1 MAGSIKGL
9 IVEIGGD
16 TSGLQKALRSVN
28 SVTSSLSKEL
38 RGVNSLLKLDP
49 SNTTLLAQKQKILAN
64 EIDSTSKKLE
74 ALKDA
79 QNQAENAMRSGTKI
93 SEENYRNLQREIVK
107 TENDLKQLQLQASK
121 WTQAGAKIEE
131 FSDKIKNVSKTLD
144 NLGNTFTT
152 RLTLPVLAIGTA
164 AVTTGNDFEAQMSR
178 VQAIAGATADE
189 LEQLTN
195 QAIDLG
201 ASTTFSASE
210 VASGMEN
217 LASAGFTTQ
226 EIMDAMPGLLDLAA
240 SSGADLARSSE
251 IAASAIRGFGLEA
264 NSSAHIAD
272 VFAEASARTNAQVED
287 MGEAMKY
294 IAPVANT
301 MGLSIEEVAAAIG
314 IMSDAGIKGEQ
325 AGTTLRGALTRLT
338 KPTDKMVAVM
348 DELGISFYDNE
359 GKMKS
364 LTEMISMLQNATS
377 GLTEEQQQY
386 ALTTLFGTESLSG
399 MTALISRGSDD
410 LRDMTKEFENAD
422 GAAKDMADTMLDN
435 TKGSIEELKGSLE
448 SAGIAIQKSLS
459 PFIRDLAKKIQDLV
473 DDFNDL
479 TDEEKE
485 NVIKTA
491 LLVAAIGPAIK
502 ILSAFGSTL
511 GTVGKGISV
520 VTTGIGVFRTG
531 AQSASSAANIFAK
544 VLKGITSPAGLATT
558 AITLAAGA
566 LVYFATKQTEAEKKA
581 EETAKTMEEFRQ
593 SYEEYNAS
601 IDKNTQSEIN
611 QLEYLRRLSEEL
623 ENLVDANGKVK
634 EGYESRVSFILNELN
649 SALGTEYKLNGN
661 IVESYKDI
669 QDEIDKTIEK
679 QEAEVI
685 LAGQREKTVEAIN
698 KENDANEKLLDI
710 VNELGM
716 SYEEAS
722 KKIDL
727 YNSASEKMDRY
738 FNKDYGALQEITDE
752 EMKVWNTYK
761 ESGINALR
769 DLVNAYD
776 DTMSVI
782 QSSTDIQNQ
791 YLTNSTLFAEGKY
804 DEIGRT
810 MLQSTKDYSKLRAE
824 EIKNSLNQELEIL
837 DLYRNTYEQTG
848 SEVALELQ
856 EQAQKNIDALA
867 QELSSRAQTI
877 HELEANEVEAWKQL
891 AQNSYATYSAE
902 VAKVPV
908 EMQKKIQEATGIV
921 IANTPEFAT
930 KAGEMGRQVAESFDK
945 NETARQSAL
954 KTLQG
959 FYEGLNDKEKKELLK
974 KTVGDRADEVAKEF
988 EKGDYETSGKNVLK
1002 GLYSGLSNRSLGS
1015 SLVNKAAQIA
1025 KNIANQFNIEW
1036 DEHSPS
1042 KLMKKKTEYF
1052 LSPILTVFSKEESK
1066 LVKKAKEVARGISEG
1081 FSTQFNSSGVLLP
1094 NLSGINSEIKRQ
1106 SGIISMTP
1114 QITFNVQKMDEQ
1126 NLEVCFAYINRKF
1139 GTKY

>member
-16 TSGLQKALRSVN
+16 TSGLQKALKSVN
-28 SVTSSLSKEL
+28 SATSSLSKEL
-38 RGVNSLLKLDP
+38 GGVNSLLKLDP

-74 ALKDA
+74 ALKDT

-131 FSDKIKNVSKTLD
+131 FSNKIKNVSKTLD

-201 ASTTFSASE
+201 ASTSFSASE
-210 VASGMEN
+210 VAAGMEN

-272 VFAEASARTNAQVED
+272 IFAEASARTNAQVED

-399 MTALISRGSDD
+399 MVALISRGSDD
-410 LRDMTKEFENAD
+410 LADMTKEFKNAD

-459 PFIRDLAKKIQDLV
+459 PFIRDLAEKIQDLV

-502 ILSAFGSTL
+502 ILSTLGSTL

-520 VTTGIGVFRTG
+520 VTTGIGVFKTG

-544 VLKGITSPAGLATT
+544 VLKGITSPAGSVTT
-558 AITLAAGA
+558 AITVATGA
-566 LVYFATKQTEAEKKA
+566 IVYFATKQTEAQKKA
-581 EETAKTMEEFRQ
+581 QETAEAVSETKQ
-593 SYEEYNAS
+593 SFEQYTAS

-611 QLEYLRRLSEEL
+611 HIEYVRRLSEEL
-623 ENLVDANGKVK
+623 GRLVDENGKVK

-649 SALGTEYKLNGN
+649 SALGTEYELNNG
-661 IVESYKDI
+661 IIDSYKKL
-669 QDEIDKTIEK
+669 QGEIGETIEK
-679 QEAEVI
+679 KEAQLI
-685 LAGQREKTVEAIN
+685 LQGEEEKQVEAIN
-698 KENDANEKLLDI
+698 AEKEAWKQINDVLSQ
-710 VNELGM
+710 LGM
-716 SYEEAS
+716 SYEEA
-722 KKIDL
+722 KKKVDDW
-727 YNSASEKMDRY
+727 YNAQQKLISEASYLMTDDEKSAYETYTDK
-738 FNKDYGALQEITDE
+738 EIQAMET
-752 EMKVWNTYK
+752 
-761 ESGINALR
+761 
-769 DLVNAYD
+769 LVQSYEDA
-776 DTMSVI
+776 
-782 QSSTDIQNQ
+782 SSTLKQSVDTQKQ
-791 YLTNSTLFAEGKY
+791 YQEDYALFVEGKY
-804 DEIGRT
+804 DEIG
-810 MLQSTKDYSKLRAE
+810 STIKDTVKDYS
-824 EIKNSLNQELEIL
+824 NNTELELKNNIL
-837 DLYRNTYEQTG
+837 KQVQLLDRNKKLYEEYGSDVAKEQYEQ
-848 SEVALELQ
+848 SQ
-856 EQAQKNIDALA
+856 ENLRILA
-867 QELSSRAQTI
+867 EELSSRAQLPHI
-877 HELEANEVEAWKQL
+877 LGAFEIEAWKSL
-891 AQNSYATYSAE
+891 GKNCYSVYSEEISKLPTTMQNQI
-902 VAKVPV
+902 
-908 EMQKKIQEATGIV
+908 QKATGIV
-921 IANTPEFAT
+921 IANTPEFAA
-930 KAGEMGRQVAESFDK
+930 KAGEMGKQVAENFDK
-945 NETARQSAL
+945 NATAKESAL

-959 FYEGLNDKEKKELLK
+959 FYEGLNDKDKKELLK

-1052 LSPILTVFSKEESK
+1052 LSPILTVFSKEESG
-1066 LVKKAKEVARGISEG
+1066 LVKKAKEVARSISEG
-1081 FSTQFNSSGVLLP
+1081 FSTQFNSSGALLP

>member
-16 TSGLQKALRSVN
+16 TSGLQKALKSVN
-28 SVTSSLSKEL
+28 SATSSLSKEL

-49 SNTTLLAQKQKILAN
+49 SNTTLLAQKQKLLGD
-64 EIDSTSKKLE
+64 EIAITSKKLE
-74 ALKDA
+74 ELKKHQQDVENS
-79 QNQAENAMRSGTKI
+79 NQILTKQQK
-93 SEENYRNLQREIVK
+93 ENYRNLQREIVK

-121 WTQAGAKIEE
+121 WTQASAKIEE
-131 FSDKIKNVSKTLD
+131 FSNKIKNVSKTLD

-164 AVTTGNDFEAQMSR
+164 AVSTGNDFEAQMSR

-201 ASTTFSASE
+201 ASTSFSASE
-210 VASGMEN
+210 VAAGMEN

-325 AGTTLRGALTRLT
+325 AGTTLRGALVRLT
-338 KPTDKMVAVM
+338 KPTSKMQAVM
-348 DELGISFYDNE
+348 DDLGISFYDNE

-364 LTEMISMLQNATS
+364 LAEMVSMLQEATA
-377 GLTEEQQQY
+377 GLTEEEEQY
-386 ALTTLFGTESLSG
+386 ALTTIFGTESLSG

-459 PFIRDLAKKIQDLV
+459 PFIRDLAEKIQDLV

-502 ILSAFGSTL
+502 ILSALGSTL

-544 VLKGITSPAGLATT
+544 VLKGITSPAGLVTT
-558 AITLAAGA
+558 AITVATGA
-566 LVYFATKQTEAEKKA
+566 IIYFATKQTEAQKKA
-581 EETAKTMEEFRQ
+581 QETAEAVSETKQ
-593 SYEEYNAS
+593 SFEQYTAS

-611 QLEYLRRLSEEL
+611 HIEYVRRLSEEL
-623 ENLVDANGKVK
+623 GRLVDENGKVK

-649 SALGTEYKLNGN
+649 SALGTEYELNNG
-661 IVESYKDI
+661 IIDSYKKL
-669 QDEIDKTIEK
+669 QGEIGETIEK
-679 QEAEVI
+679 KEAQLI
-685 LAGQREKTVEAIN
+685 LQGEEEKQVEAIN
-698 KENDANEKLLDI
+698 AEKEAWKQINDVLNQ
-710 VNELGM
+710 LGM
-716 SYEEAS
+716 SYEEA
-722 KKIDL
+722 KKKVDDW
-727 YNSASEKMDRY
+727 YNAQQKLISEASYLMTDDEKSAYETYTDK
-738 FNKDYGALQEITDE
+738 EIQAMET
-752 EMKVWNTYK
+752 
-761 ESGINALR
+761 
-769 DLVNAYD
+769 LVQSYEDA
-776 DTMSVI
+776 
-782 QSSTDIQNQ
+782 SSTLKQSVDTQKQ
-791 YLTNSTLFAEGKY
+791 YQEDYALFVEGKY
-804 DEIGRT
+804 DEIG
-810 MLQSTKDYSKLRAE
+810 STIKDTVKDYS
-824 EIKNSLNQELEIL
+824 NNTELELKNNIL
-837 DLYRNTYEQTG
+837 KQVQLLDRNKKLYEEYGSDVAKEQYEQ
-848 SEVALELQ
+848 SQ
-856 EQAQKNIDALA
+856 ENLRILA
-867 QELSSRAQTI
+867 EELSSRAQLPHI
-877 HELEANEVEAWKQL
+877 LGAFEIEAWKSL
-891 AQNSYATYSAE
+891 GKNCYSVYSEEISKLPTTMQNQI
-902 VAKVPV
+902 
-908 EMQKKIQEATGIV
+908 QKATGIV
-921 IANTPEFAT
+921 IANTPEFAS
-930 KAGEMGRQVAESFDK
+930 KAGEMGKQVAENFDK
-945 NETARQSAL
+945 NATAKESAL

-959 FYEGLNDKEKKELLK
+959 FYEGLNDEEKKELLK
-974 KTVGDRADEVAKEF
+974 KTVGKRADEVAKEF

-1042 KLMKKKTEYF
+1042 KLMKKKAEYF
-1052 LSPILTVFSKEESK
+1052 LSPILTVFSKEESE

>member
-16 TSGLQKALRSVN
+16 TSGLQKALKSVN
-28 SVTSSLSKEL
+28 SATSSLSKEL

-74 ALKDA
+74 ALKNA
-79 QNQAENAMRSGTKI
+79 QNQADNAMKNGTKI

-121 WTQAGAKIEE
+121 WAQAGAKIEE
-131 FSDKIKNVSKTLD
+131 FSNKIKNVSKTLD

-325 AGTTLRGALTRLT
+325 AGTTLRGALVRLT
-338 KPTDKMVAVM
+338 KPTSKMQAVM
-348 DELGISFYDNE
+348 DDLGISFYDNE

-364 LTEMISMLQNATS
+364 LAEMVSMLQEATA
-377 GLTEEQQQY
+377 GLTEEEEQY
-386 ALTTLFGTESLSG
+386 ALTTIFGTESLSG

-459 PFIRDLAKKIQDLV
+459 PFIRDLAEKIQDLV

-502 ILSAFGSTL
+502 ILSTLGSTL

-520 VTTGIGVFRTG
+520 VTTGIGVFKTG

-544 VLKGITSPAGLATT
+544 VLKGITSPAGLVTT
-558 AITLAAGA
+558 AITVATGA
-566 LVYFATKQTEAEKKA
+566 IVYFATKQTEAQKKA
-581 EETAKTMEEFRQ
+581 QETAEAVSETKQ
-593 SYEEYNAS
+593 SFEQYTAS

-611 QLEYLRRLSEEL
+611 HIEYVRRLSEEL
-623 ENLVDANGKVK
+623 GRLVDENGKVK

-649 SALGTEYKLNGN
+649 SALGTEYELNNG
-661 IVESYKDI
+661 IIDSYKKL
-669 QDEIDKTIEK
+669 QGEIGETIEK
-679 QEAEVI
+679 KEAQLI
-685 LAGQREKTVEAIN
+685 LQGEEEKQVEAIN
-698 KENDANEKLLDI
+698 AEKEAWKQINDILDQ
-710 VNELGM
+710 LGM
-716 SYEEAS
+716 SYEEA
-722 KKIDL
+722 KKKVDDW
-727 YNSASEKMDRY
+727 YNAQQKLISEAGYLMTDDEKSAYETYTDK
-738 FNKDYGALQEITDE
+738 EIQAMET
-752 EMKVWNTYK
+752 
-761 ESGINALR
+761 
-769 DLVNAYD
+769 LVQSYEDA
-776 DTMSVI
+776 
-782 QSSTDIQNQ
+782 SSTLKQSVDTRKQ
-791 YLTNSTLFAEGKY
+791 YQEDYALFVEGKY
-804 DEIGRT
+804 DEIG
-810 MLQSTKDYSKLRAE
+810 STIKDTVKDYS
-824 EIKNSLNQELEIL
+824 NNTELELKNNIL
-837 DLYRNTYEQTG
+837 KQVQLLDRNKKLYEEYGTDVAKEQYEQ
-848 SEVALELQ
+848 SQ
-856 EQAQKNIDALA
+856 ENLRILA
-867 QELSSRAQTI
+867 EELSSRAQLPHI
-877 HELEANEVEAWKQL
+877 LGAFEIEAWKSL
-891 AQNSYATYSAE
+891 GKNCYSVYSEEISKLPTTMQNQI
-902 VAKVPV
+902 
-908 EMQKKIQEATGIV
+908 QKATGIV
-921 IANTPEFAT
+921 IANTPEFAA
-930 KAGEMGRQVAESFDK
+930 KAGEMGKQVAENFDK
-945 NETARQSAL
+945 NATAKESAL

-959 FYEGLNDKEKKELLK
+959 FYEGLNDEEKKELLK
-974 KTVGDRADEVAKEF
+974 KTVGKRADEVAKEF

-1042 KLMKKKTEYF
+1042 KLMKKKAEYF
-1052 LSPILTVFSKEESK
+1052 LSPILTVFSKEESE

-1081 FSTQFNSSGVLLP
+1081 FSTQFNSSGALLT

>member
-16 TSGLQKALRSVN
+16 TSGLQKALKSVN
-28 SVTSSLSKEL
+28 SATSSLSKEL

-74 ALKDA
+74 ALKDT

-131 FSDKIKNVSKTLD
+131 FSNKIKNVSKTLD

-201 ASTTFSASE
+201 ASTSFSASE
-210 VASGMEN
+210 VAAGMEN

-325 AGTTLRGALTRLT
+325 AGTTLRGALVRLT
-338 KPTDKMVAVM
+338 KPTSKMQAVM
-348 DELGISFYDNE
+348 DDLGISFYDNE

-364 LTEMISMLQNATS
+364 LAEMVSMLQEATA
-377 GLTEEQQQY
+377 GLTEEEEQY
-386 ALTTLFGTESLSG
+386 ALTTIFGTESLSG

-459 PFIRDLAKKIQDLV
+459 PFIRDLAEKIQDLV

-544 VLKGITSPAGLATT
+544 VLKGITSPAGLVTT
-558 AITLAAGA
+558 AITVATGA
-566 LVYFATKQTEAEKKA
+566 IIYFATKQTEAQKKA
-581 EETAKTMEEFRQ
+581 QETAEAVSETKQ
-593 SYEEYNAS
+593 SFEQYTAS

-611 QLEYLRRLSEEL
+611 HIEYVRRLSEEL
-623 ENLVDANGKVK
+623 GRLVDENGKVK

-649 SALGTEYKLNGN
+649 SALGTEYELNNG
-661 IVESYKDI
+661 IIDSYKKL
-669 QDEIDKTIEK
+669 QGEIGETIEK
-679 QEAEVI
+679 KEAQLI
-685 LAGQREKTVEAIN
+685 LQGEEEKQVEAIN
-698 KENDANEKLLDI
+698 AEKEAWKQINDVLNQ
-710 VNELGM
+710 LGM
-716 SYEEAS
+716 SYEEA
-722 KKIDL
+722 KKKVDDW
-727 YNSASEKMDRY
+727 YNAQQKLISEASYLMTDDEKSAYETYTDK
-738 FNKDYGALQEITDE
+738 EIQAMET
-752 EMKVWNTYK
+752 
-761 ESGINALR
+761 
-769 DLVNAYD
+769 LVQSYEDA
-776 DTMSVI
+776 
-782 QSSTDIQNQ
+782 SSTLKQSVDTQKQ
-791 YLTNSTLFAEGKY
+791 YQEDYALFVEGKY
-804 DEIGRT
+804 DEIG
-810 MLQSTKDYSKLRAE
+810 STIKDTVKDYS
-824 EIKNSLNQELEIL
+824 NNTELELKNNIL
-837 DLYRNTYEQTG
+837 KQVQLLDRNKKLYEEYGSDVAKEQYEQ
-848 SEVALELQ
+848 SQ
-856 EQAQKNIDALA
+856 ENLRILA
-867 QELSSRAQTI
+867 EELSSRAQLPHI
-877 HELEANEVEAWKQL
+877 LGAFEIEAWKSL
-891 AQNSYATYSAE
+891 GKNCYSVYSEEISKLPTTMQNQI
-902 VAKVPV
+902 
-908 EMQKKIQEATGIV
+908 QKATGIV
-921 IANTPEFAT
+921 IANTPEFAS
-930 KAGEMGRQVAESFDK
+930 KAGEMGKQVAENFDK
-945 NETARQSAL
+945 NATAKESAL

-959 FYEGLNDKEKKELLK
+959 FYEGLNDEEKKELLK
-974 KTVGDRADEVAKEF
+974 KTVGKRADEVAKEF
-988 EKGDYETSGKNVLK
+988 EKGDYESSGKNVLK

-1042 KLMKKKTEYF
+1042 KLMKKKVEYF
-1052 LSPILTVFSKEESK
+1052 LSPILTVFSKEESE

>member
-16 TSGLQKALRSVN
+16 TSGLQKALKSVN
-28 SVTSSLSKEL
+28 SATSSLSKEL

-74 ALKDA
+74 ALKDT

-121 WTQAGAKIEE
+121 WSQAGAKIEE
-131 FSDKIKNVSKTLD
+131 FSNKIKNVSKTLD

-164 AVTTGNDFEAQMSR
+164 AVSTGNDFEAQMSR

-301 MGLSIEEVAAAIG
+301 MGLSIEEVAAAVG

-325 AGTTLRGALTRLT
+325 AGTTLRGALVRLT
-338 KPTDKMVAVM
+338 KPTSKMQAVM
-348 DELGISFYDNE
+348 DDLGLSFYDNE

-364 LTEMISMLQNATS
+364 LAEMVSMLQEATA
-377 GLTEEQQQY
+377 GLTEEEEQY
-386 ALTTLFGTESLSG
+386 ALTTIFGTESLSG

-410 LRDMTKEFENAD
+410 LADMTKEFENAD

-544 VLKGITSPAGLATT
+544 VLKGITSPAGLVTT
-558 AITLAAGA
+558 AITVATGA
-566 LVYFATKQTEAEKKA
+566 IVYFATKQTEAQKKA
-581 EETAKTMEEFRQ
+581 QETAEAVSETKQ
-593 SYEEYNAS
+593 SFEQYTAS

-611 QLEYLRRLSEEL
+611 HIEYVRRLSEEL
-623 ENLVDANGKVK
+623 GRLVDENGKVK

-649 SALGTEYKLNGN
+649 SALGTEYELNNG
-661 IVESYKDI
+661 IIDSYKKL
-669 QDEIDKTIEK
+669 QGEIGETIEK
-679 QEAEVI
+679 KEAQLI
-685 LAGQREKTVEAIN
+685 LQGEEEKQVEAIN
-698 KENDANEKLLDI
+698 AEKEAWKQINDVLNQ
-710 VNELGM
+710 LGM
-716 SYEEAS
+716 SYEEA
-722 KKIDL
+722 KKKVDDW
-727 YNSASEKMDRY
+727 YNAQQKLISEASYLMTDDEKSAYETYTDK
-738 FNKDYGALQEITDE
+738 EIQAMET
-752 EMKVWNTYK
+752 
-761 ESGINALR
+761 
-769 DLVNAYD
+769 LVQSYEDA
-776 DTMSVI
+776 
-782 QSSTDIQNQ
+782 SSTLKQSVDTQKQ
-791 YLTNSTLFAEGKY
+791 YQEDYALFVEGKY
-804 DEIGRT
+804 DEIG
-810 MLQSTKDYSKLRAE
+810 STIKDTVKDYS
-824 EIKNSLNQELEIL
+824 NNTELELKNNIL
-837 DLYRNTYEQTG
+837 KQVQLLDRNKKLYEEYGSDVAKEQYEQ
-848 SEVALELQ
+848 SQ
-856 EQAQKNIDALA
+856 ENLRILA
-867 QELSSRAQTI
+867 EELSSRAQLPHI
-877 HELEANEVEAWKQL
+877 LGAFEIEAWKSL
-891 AQNSYATYSAE
+891 GKNCYSVYSEEISKLPTTMQNQI
-902 VAKVPV
+902 
-908 EMQKKIQEATGIV
+908 QKATGIV

-1066 LVKKAKEVARGISEG
+1066 LVKKAKEVARDISEG

>member
-16 TSGLQKALRSVN
+16 TSGLQKALKSVN
-28 SVTSSLSKEL
+28 SATSSLSKEL

-74 ALKDA
+74 ALKNA
-79 QNQAENAMRSGTKI
+79 QNQADNAMKNGTKI

-131 FSDKIKNVSKTLD
+131 FSNKIKNVSKTLD

-364 LTEMISMLQNATS
+364 LTEIISMLQDATS
-377 GLTEEQQQY
+377 GLTEEEEQY
-386 ALTTLFGTESLSG
+386 ALTTIFGTESLSG

-544 VLKGITSPAGLATT
+544 VLKGITSPAGLVTT
-558 AITLAAGA
+558 AITVATGA
-566 LVYFATKQTEAEKKA
+566 IVYFATKQTEAQKKA
-581 EETAKTMEEFRQ
+581 QETAEAVSETKQ
-593 SYEEYNAS
+593 SFEQYTAS

-611 QLEYLRRLSEEL
+611 HIEYVRRLSEEL
-623 ENLVDANGKVK
+623 GRLVDENGKVK

-649 SALGTEYKLNGN
+649 SALGTEYELNNG
-661 IVESYKDI
+661 IIDSYKKL
-669 QDEIDKTIEK
+669 QGEIGETIEK
-679 QEAEVI
+679 KEAQLI
-685 LAGQREKTVEAIN
+685 LQGEEEKQVEAIN
-698 KENDANEKLLDI
+698 AEKEAWKQINDILDQ
-710 VNELGM
+710 LGM
-716 SYEEAS
+716 SYEEA
-722 KKIDL
+722 KKKVDDW
-727 YNSASEKMDRY
+727 YNAQQKLISEAGYLMTDDEKSAYETYTDK
-738 FNKDYGALQEITDE
+738 EIQAMET
-752 EMKVWNTYK
+752 
-761 ESGINALR
+761 
-769 DLVNAYD
+769 LVQSYEDA
-776 DTMSVI
+776 
-782 QSSTDIQNQ
+782 SSTLKQSVDTRKQ
-791 YLTNSTLFAEGKY
+791 YQEDYALFVEGKY
-804 DEIGRT
+804 DEIG
-810 MLQSTKDYSKLRAE
+810 STIKDTVKDYS
-824 EIKNSLNQELEIL
+824 NNTELELKNNIL
-837 DLYRNTYEQTG
+837 RQVQLLDRNKKLYEEYGTDVAKEQYEQ
-848 SEVALELQ
+848 SQ
-856 EQAQKNIDALA
+856 ENLRILA
-867 QELSSRAQTI
+867 EELSSRAQLPHI
-877 HELEANEVEAWKQL
+877 LGAFEIEAWKSL
-891 AQNSYATYSAE
+891 GKNCYSVYSEEISKLPTTMQNQI
-902 VAKVPV
+902 
-908 EMQKKIQEATGIV
+908 QKATGIV
-921 IANTPEFAT
+921 IANTPEFAA
-930 KAGEMGRQVAESFDK
+930 KAGEMGKQVAENFDK
-945 NETARQSAL
+945 NATAKESAL

-959 FYEGLNDKEKKELLK
+959 FYEGLNDEEKKELLK
-974 KTVGDRADEVAKEF
+974 KTVGKRADEVAKEF

-1052 LSPILTVFSKEESK
+1052 LSPILTVFSKKESE

-1081 FSTQFNSSGVLLP
+1081 FSTQFNSSGALLP

>member
-16 TSGLQKALRSVN
+16 TSGLQKALKSVN
-28 SVTSSLSKEL
+28 SATSSLSKEL

-74 ALKDA
+74 ALKNA
-79 QNQAENAMRSGTKI
+79 QNQADNAMKNGTKI

-131 FSDKIKNVSKTLD
+131 FSNKIKNVSKTLD

-325 AGTTLRGALTRLT
+325 AGTTLRGALVRLT
-338 KPTDKMVAVM
+338 KPTSKMQAVM
-348 DELGISFYDNE
+348 DDLGISFYDNE

-364 LTEMISMLQNATS
+364 LAEMVSMLQEATA
-377 GLTEEQQQY
+377 GLTEEEEQY
-386 ALTTLFGTESLSG
+386 ALTTIFGTESLSG

-491 LLVAAIGPAIK
+491 LLVASIGPAIK
-502 ILSAFGSTL
+502 ILSTLGSTL

-520 VTTGIGVFRTG
+520 VTTGIGVFKTG

-544 VLKGITSPAGLATT
+544 VLKGITSPAGLVTT
-558 AITLAAGA
+558 AITVATGA
-566 LVYFATKQTEAEKKA
+566 IVYFATKQTEAQKKA
-581 EETAKTMEEFRQ
+581 QETAEAVSETKQ
-593 SYEEYNAS
+593 SFEQYTAS

-611 QLEYLRRLSEEL
+611 HIEYVRRLSEEL
-623 ENLVDANGKVK
+623 GRLVDENGKVK

-649 SALGTEYKLNGN
+649 SALGTEYELNNG
-661 IVESYKDI
+661 IIDSYKKL
-669 QDEIDKTIEK
+669 QGEIGETIEK
-679 QEAEVI
+679 KEAQLI
-685 LAGQREKTVEAIN
+685 LQGEEEKQVEAIN
-698 KENDANEKLLDI
+698 AEKEAWKQINDILDQ
-710 VNELGM
+710 LGM
-716 SYEEAS
+716 SYEEA
-722 KKIDL
+722 KKKVDDW
-727 YNSASEKMDRY
+727 YNAQQKLISEAGYLMTDDEKSAYETYTDK
-738 FNKDYGALQEITDE
+738 EIQAMET
-752 EMKVWNTYK
+752 
-761 ESGINALR
+761 
-769 DLVNAYD
+769 LVQSYEDA
-776 DTMSVI
+776 
-782 QSSTDIQNQ
+782 SSTLKQSVDTRKQ
-791 YLTNSTLFAEGKY
+791 YQEDYALFVEGKY
-804 DEIGRT
+804 DEIG
-810 MLQSTKDYSKLRAE
+810 STIKDTVKDYS
-824 EIKNSLNQELEIL
+824 NNTELELKNNIL
-837 DLYRNTYEQTG
+837 RQVQLLDRNKKLYEEYGTDVAKEQYEQ
-848 SEVALELQ
+848 SQ
-856 EQAQKNIDALA
+856 ENLRILA
-867 QELSSRAQTI
+867 EELSSRAQLPHI
-877 HELEANEVEAWKQL
+877 LGAFEIEAWKSL
-891 AQNSYATYSAE
+891 GKNCYSVYSEEISKLPTTMQNQI
-902 VAKVPV
+902 
-908 EMQKKIQEATGIV
+908 QKATGIV

>member
-16 TSGLQKALRSVN
+16 TSGLQKALKSVN
-28 SVTSSLSKEL
+28 SATSSLSKEL

-74 ALKDA
+74 ALKDT
-79 QNQAENAMRSGTKI
+79 QNQADNAMKNGAKI
-93 SEENYRNLQREIVK
+93 SEEKYRNLQREIVK

-131 FSDKIKNVSKTLD
+131 FSNKIKNVSKTLD

-226 EIMDAMPGLLDLAA
+226 EIMDAMPGLLNLAA

-325 AGTTLRGALTRLT
+325 AGTTLRGALVRLT
-338 KPTDKMVAVM
+338 KPTSKMQAVM
-348 DELGISFYDNE
+348 DDLGISFYDNE

-364 LTEMISMLQNATS
+364 LAEMVSMLQEATA
-377 GLTEEQQQY
+377 GLTEEEEQY
-386 ALTTLFGTESLSG
+386 ALTTIFGTESLSG

-544 VLKGITSPAGLATT
+544 VLKGITSPAGLAAT

-566 LVYFATKQTEAEKKA
+566 LVYFATKQTEAEKQA
-581 EETAKTMEEFRQ
+581 EKTAESMKEFKQ
-593 SYEEYNAS
+593 SYDEYNAS
-601 IDKNTQSEIN
+601 IDQNTKSQLN
-611 QLEYLRRLSEEL
+611 QIEYTRRLAGEL
-623 ENLVDANGKVK
+623 KNLVDENGRVK

-669 QDEIDKTIEK
+669 QNEIDKTIEK

-685 LAGQREKTVEAIN
+685 LAGQKEKMAEAID
-698 KENDANEKLLDI
+698 KEVEANEKLKDI
-710 VNELGM
+710 LNDLGM

-727 YNSASEKMDRY
+727 YNSASEKIKRY
-738 FNKDYGALQEITDE
+738 FNKDYSALEEITDE
-752 EMKVWNTYK
+752 EMEVWNTYK
-761 ESGINALR
+761 ESGINALK

-782 QSSTDIQNQ
+782 KSSTDIQNQ
-791 YLTNSTLFAEGKY
+791 YLENSALFAEGKY
-804 DEIGRT
+804 DEIGKT
-810 MLQSTKDYSKLRAE
+810 MLNTAKNYSGLRIK
-824 EIKNSLNQELEIL
+824 EIQDNINKEIEFLN
-837 DLYRNTYEQTG
+837 LYNQAYKETG
-848 SEVALELQ
+848 SEVALEMR
-856 EQAQKNIDALA
+856 EQANSNLESLA
-867 QELSSRAQTI
+867 AELSKSAQLPHI
-877 HELEANEVEAWKQL
+877 LEAEEVLAWKQL
-891 AQNSYATYSAE
+891 AQNCFSAYSTE
-902 VAKVPV
+902 ISKLPTT
-908 EMQKKIQEATGIV
+908 MQNQIQKATGIV

-930 KAGEMGRQVAESFDK
+930 KAGEMGKQVAENFDK

-959 FYEGLNDKEKKELLK
+959 FYEGLNDEDKKKLLK
-974 KTVGDRADEVAKEF
+974 ETVGNRADEVAEEF

-1042 KLMKKKTEYF
+1042 KLMKKKAEYF
-1052 LSPILTVFSKEESK
+1052 LSPILTVFSKEESG
-1066 LVKKAKEVARGISEG
+1066 LVKKAKEIARGISEG
-1081 FSTQFNSSGVLLP
+1081 FSTQFNSSGALLP

-1126 NLEVCFAYINRKF
+1126 NLEICFAYINRKF

>member
-16 TSGLQKALRSVN
+16 TSGLQKALKSVN
-28 SVTSSLSKEL
+28 SATSSLSKEL

-64 EIDSTSKKLE
+64 EIDSTSNKLE
-74 ALKDA
+74 ALKNA
-79 QNQAENAMRSGTKI
+79 QNQADNAMKNGTKI

-131 FSDKIKNVSKTLD
+131 FSNKIKNVSKTLD

-301 MGLSIEEVAAAIG
+301 MGLSIEEVAAAVG

-325 AGTTLRGALTRLT
+325 AGTTLRGALVRLT
-338 KPTDKMVAVM
+338 KPTSKMQAVM
-348 DELGISFYDNE
+348 DDLGISFYDNE

-364 LTEMISMLQNATS
+364 LAEMVSMLQEATA
-377 GLTEEQQQY
+377 GLTEEEEQY
-386 ALTTLFGTESLSG
+386 ALTTIFGTESLSG

-491 LLVAAIGPAIK
+491 LLVATIGPAIK

-544 VLKGITSPAGLATT
+544 VLKGITSPAGLVTT
-558 AITLAAGA
+558 AITVATGA
-566 LVYFATKQTEAEKKA
+566 IIYFATKQTEAQKKA
-581 EETAKTMEEFRQ
+581 QETAEAVSETKQ
-593 SYEEYNAS
+593 SFEQYTAS

-611 QLEYLRRLSEEL
+611 HIEYVRRLSEEL
-623 ENLVDANGKVK
+623 GRLVDENGKVK

-649 SALGTEYKLNGN
+649 SALGTEYELNNG
-661 IVESYKDI
+661 IIDSYKKL
-669 QDEIDKTIEK
+669 QGEIGETIEK
-679 QEAEVI
+679 KEAQLI
-685 LAGQREKTVEAIN
+685 LQGEEEKQVEAIN
-698 KENDANEKLLDI
+698 AEKEAWKQINDVLNQ
-710 VNELGM
+710 LGM
-716 SYEEAS
+716 SYEEA
-722 KKIDL
+722 KKKVDDW
-727 YNSASEKMDRY
+727 YNAQQKLISEASYLMTDDEKSAYETYTDK
-738 FNKDYGALQEITDE
+738 EIQAMET
-752 EMKVWNTYK
+752 
-761 ESGINALR
+761 
-769 DLVNAYD
+769 LVQSYEDA
-776 DTMSVI
+776 
-782 QSSTDIQNQ
+782 SSTLKQSVDTQKQ
-791 YLTNSTLFAEGKY
+791 YQEDYALFVEGKY
-804 DEIGRT
+804 DEIG
-810 MLQSTKDYSKLRAE
+810 STIKDTVKDYS
-824 EIKNSLNQELEIL
+824 NNTELELKNNIL
-837 DLYRNTYEQTG
+837 KQVQLLDRNKKLYEEYGSDVAKEQYEQ
-848 SEVALELQ
+848 SQ
-856 EQAQKNIDALA
+856 ENLRILA
-867 QELSSRAQTI
+867 EELSSRAQLPHI
-877 HELEANEVEAWKQL
+877 LGAFEIEAWKSL
-891 AQNSYATYSAE
+891 GKNCYSVYSEEIGKLPETMQNQI
-902 VAKVPV
+902 
-908 EMQKKIQEATGIV
+908 QKATGIV

-930 KAGEMGRQVAESFDK
+930 KAGEMGKQVAENFDK
-945 NETARQSAL
+945 NATAKESAL

-959 FYEGLNDKEKKELLK
+959 FYEGLNDEEKKELLK
-974 KTVGDRADEVAKEF
+974 KTVGKRADEVAKEF

-1052 LSPILTVFSKEESK
+1052 LSPILTVFSKEESG
-1066 LVKKAKEVARGISEG
+1066 LVKKAKEVARSISEG
-1081 FSTQFNSSGVLLP
+1081 FSTQFNSSGALLP

>member
-16 TSGLQKALRSVN
+16 TSRLQKALKSVN
-28 SVTSSLSKEL
+28 SATSSLSKEL

-74 ALKDA
+74 ALKNA
-79 QNQAENAMRSGTKI
+79 QNQADNAMKNGAKI
-93 SEENYRNLQREIVK
+93 SEENYRNLQREIAK
-107 TENDLKQLQLQASK
+107 TENDLKQLQFQASK

-131 FSDKIKNVSKTLD
+131 FSNKIKNVSKTLD

-164 AVTTGNDFEAQMSR
+164 AVSTGNDFEAQMSR

-201 ASTTFSASE
+201 ASTSFSASE
-210 VASGMEN
+210 VAAGMEY

-272 VFAEASARTNAQVED
+272 VFAEASAKTNAQVED

-364 LTEMISMLQNATS
+364 LTEMISMLQDATS

-399 MTALISRGSDD
+399 MVALISRGSDD
-410 LRDMTKEFENAD
+410 LADMTKEFENAD

-459 PFIRDLAKKIQDLV
+459 PFIRDLAEKIQDLV

-502 ILSAFGSTL
+502 ILSTLGSTL

-520 VTTGIGVFRTG
+520 VTTGIGVFKTG

-544 VLKGITSPAGLATT
+544 VLKGITSPAGLVTT
-558 AITLAAGA
+558 AITVATGA
-566 LVYFATKQTEAEKKA
+566 IVYFATKQTEAQKKA
-581 EETAKTMEEFRQ
+581 QETAEAVSETKQ
-593 SYEEYNAS
+593 SFEQYTAS

-611 QLEYLRRLSEEL
+611 HIEYVRRLSEEL
-623 ENLVDANGKVK
+623 GRLVDENGKVK

-649 SALGTEYKLNGN
+649 SALGTEYELNNG
-661 IVESYKDI
+661 IIDSYKKL
-669 QDEIDKTIEK
+669 QGEIGETIEK
-679 QEAEVI
+679 KEAQLI
-685 LAGQREKTVEAIN
+685 LQGEEEKQVEAIN
-698 KENDANEKLLDI
+698 AEKEAWKQINDILDQ
-710 VNELGM
+710 LGM
-716 SYEEAS
+716 SYEEA
-722 KKIDL
+722 KKKVDDW
-727 YNSASEKMDRY
+727 YNAQQKLISEAGYLMTDDEKSAYETYTDK
-738 FNKDYGALQEITDE
+738 EIQAMET
-752 EMKVWNTYK
+752 
-761 ESGINALR
+761 
-769 DLVNAYD
+769 LVQSYEDA
-776 DTMSVI
+776 
-782 QSSTDIQNQ
+782 SSTLKQSVDTRKQ
-791 YLTNSTLFAEGKY
+791 YQEDYALFVEGKY
-804 DEIGRT
+804 DEIG
-810 MLQSTKDYSKLRAE
+810 STIKDTVKDYS
-824 EIKNSLNQELEIL
+824 NNTELELKNNIL
-837 DLYRNTYEQTG
+837 RQVQLLDRNKKLYEEYGTDVAKEQYEQ
-848 SEVALELQ
+848 SQ
-856 EQAQKNIDALA
+856 ENLRILA
-867 QELSSRAQTI
+867 EELSSRAQLPHI
-877 HELEANEVEAWKQL
+877 LGAFEIEAWKSL
-891 AQNSYATYSAE
+891 GKNCYSVYSEEISKLPTTMQNQI
-902 VAKVPV
+902 
-908 EMQKKIQEATGIV
+908 QKATGIV
-921 IANTPEFAT
+921 IANTPEFAA
-930 KAGEMGRQVAESFDK
+930 KAGEMGKQVAENFDK
-945 NETARQSAL
+945 NATAKESAL

-959 FYEGLNDKEKKELLK
+959 FYEGLNDEEKKELLK
-974 KTVGDRADEVAKEF
+974 KTVGKRADEVAKEF

-1042 KLMKKKTEYF
+1042 KLMKKKAEYF
-1052 LSPILTVFSKEESK
+1052 LSPILTVFSKEESE

-1081 FSTQFNSSGVLLP
+1081 FSTQFNSSGALLP

>member
-1 MAGSIKGL
+1 MVGSIKGL

-16 TSGLQKALRSVN
+16 TSRLQKALKSVN
-28 SVTSSLSKEL
+28 SATSSLSKEL

-74 ALKDA
+74 ALKNA
-79 QNQAENAMRSGTKI
+79 QNQADNAMKNGAKI
-93 SEENYRNLQREIVK
+93 SEENYRNLQREIAK
-107 TENDLKQLQLQASK
+107 TENDLKQLQFQASK

-131 FSDKIKNVSKTLD
+131 FSNKIKNVSKTLD

-164 AVTTGNDFEAQMSR
+164 AVSTGNDFEAQMSR

-201 ASTTFSASE
+201 ASTSFSASE
-210 VASGMEN
+210 VAAGMEY

-272 VFAEASARTNAQVED
+272 VFAEASAKTNAQVED

-364 LTEMISMLQNATS
+364 LTEMISMLQDATS

-399 MTALISRGSDD
+399 MVALISRGSDD
-410 LRDMTKEFENAD
+410 LADMTKEFENAD

-459 PFIRDLAKKIQDLV
+459 PFIRDLAEKIQDLV

-502 ILSAFGSTL
+502 ILSTLGSTL

-520 VTTGIGVFRTG
+520 VTTGIGVFKTG

-544 VLKGITSPAGLATT
+544 VLKGITSPAGLVTT
-558 AITLAAGA
+558 AITVATGA
-566 LVYFATKQTEAEKKA
+566 IVYFATKQTEAQKKA
-581 EETAKTMEEFRQ
+581 QETAEAVSETKQ
-593 SYEEYNAS
+593 SFEQYTAS

-611 QLEYLRRLSEEL
+611 HIEYVRRLSEEL
-623 ENLVDANGKVK
+623 GRLVDENGKVK

-649 SALGTEYKLNGN
+649 SALGTEYELNNG
-661 IVESYKDI
+661 IIDSYKKL
-669 QDEIDKTIEK
+669 QGEIGETIEK
-679 QEAEVI
+679 KEAQLI
-685 LAGQREKTVEAIN
+685 LQGEEEKQVEAIN
-698 KENDANEKLLDI
+698 AEKEAWKQINDILDQ
-710 VNELGM
+710 LGM
-716 SYEEAS
+716 SYEEA
-722 KKIDL
+722 KKKVDDW
-727 YNSASEKMDRY
+727 YNAQQKLISEAGYLMTDDEKSAYETYTDK
-738 FNKDYGALQEITDE
+738 EIQAMET
-752 EMKVWNTYK
+752 
-761 ESGINALR
+761 
-769 DLVNAYD
+769 LVQSYEDA
-776 DTMSVI
+776 
-782 QSSTDIQNQ
+782 SSTLKQSVDTRKQ
-791 YLTNSTLFAEGKY
+791 YQEDYALFVEGKY
-804 DEIGRT
+804 DEIG
-810 MLQSTKDYSKLRAE
+810 STIKDTVKDYS
-824 EIKNSLNQELEIL
+824 NNTELELKNNIL
-837 DLYRNTYEQTG
+837 RQVQLLDRNKKLYEEYGTDVAKEQYEQ
-848 SEVALELQ
+848 SQ
-856 EQAQKNIDALA
+856 ENLRILA
-867 QELSSRAQTI
+867 EELSSRAQLPHI
-877 HELEANEVEAWKQL
+877 LGAFEIEAWKSL
-891 AQNSYATYSAE
+891 GKNCYSVYSEEISKLPTTMQNQI
-902 VAKVPV
+902 
-908 EMQKKIQEATGIV
+908 QKATGIV
-921 IANTPEFAT
+921 IANTPEFAA
-930 KAGEMGRQVAESFDK
+930 KAGEMGKQVAENFDK
-945 NETARQSAL
+945 NATAKESAL

-959 FYEGLNDKEKKELLK
+959 FYEGLNDEEKKELLK
-974 KTVGDRADEVAKEF
+974 KTVGKRADEVAKEF

-1042 KLMKKKTEYF
+1042 KLMKKKAEYF
-1052 LSPILTVFSKEESK
+1052 LSPILTVFSKEESE

-1081 FSTQFNSSGVLLP
+1081 FSTQFNSSGALLP

>member
-9 IVEIGGD
+9 IVKIGGD
-16 TSGLQKALRSVN
+16 TSGLQKALKSVN
-28 SVTSSLSKEL
+28 SATSSLSKEL

-301 MGLSIEEVAAAIG
+301 MGLSIEEVAAAVG

-364 LTEMISMLQNATS
+364 LTEIISMLQDATS

-399 MTALISRGSDD
+399 MVTLISRGSDD
-410 LRDMTKEFENAD
+410 LADMTKEFENAD

-459 PFIRDLAKKIQDLV
+459 PFIRDLAEKIQDLV

-502 ILSAFGSTL
+502 ILSTLGSTL

-520 VTTGIGVFRTG
+520 VTTGIGVFKTG

-544 VLKGITSPAGLATT
+544 VLKGITSPAGLVTT
-558 AITLAAGA
+558 AITVATGA
-566 LVYFATKQTEAEKKA
+566 IVYFATKQTEAQKKA
-581 EETAKTMEEFRQ
+581 QETAEAVSETKQ
-593 SYEEYNAS
+593 SFEQYTAS

-611 QLEYLRRLSEEL
+611 HIEYVRRLSEEL
-623 ENLVDANGKVK
+623 GRLVDENGKVK

-649 SALGTEYKLNGN
+649 SALGTEYELNNG
-661 IVESYKDI
+661 IIDSYKKL
-669 QDEIDKTIEK
+669 QGEIGETIEK
-679 QEAEVI
+679 KEAQLI
-685 LAGQREKTVEAIN
+685 LQGEEEKQVEAIN
-698 KENDANEKLLDI
+698 AEKEAWKQINDILDQ
-710 VNELGM
+710 LGM
-716 SYEEAS
+716 SYEEA
-722 KKIDL
+722 KKKVDDW
-727 YNSASEKMDRY
+727 YNAQQKLISEAGYLMTDDEKSAYETYTDK
-738 FNKDYGALQEITDE
+738 EIQAMET
-752 EMKVWNTYK
+752 
-761 ESGINALR
+761 
-769 DLVNAYD
+769 LVQSYEDA
-776 DTMSVI
+776 
-782 QSSTDIQNQ
+782 SSTLKQSVDTRKQ
-791 YLTNSTLFAEGKY
+791 YQEDYALFVEGKY
-804 DEIGRT
+804 DEIG
-810 MLQSTKDYSKLRAE
+810 STIKDTVKDYS
-824 EIKNSLNQELEIL
+824 NNTELELKNNIL
-837 DLYRNTYEQTG
+837 KQVQLLDRNKKLYEEYGSDVAKEQYEQ
-848 SEVALELQ
+848 SQ
-856 EQAQKNIDALA
+856 ENLRILA
-867 QELSSRAQTI
+867 EELSSRAQLPHI
-877 HELEANEVEAWKQL
+877 LGAFEIEAWKSL
-891 AQNSYATYSAE
+891 GKNCYSVYSEEISKLPTTMQNQI
-902 VAKVPV
+902 
-908 EMQKKIQEATGIV
+908 QKATGIV

-974 KTVGDRADEVAKEF
+974 KTVGDRADEVAEEF

>member
-16 TSGLQKALRSVN
+16 TSGLQKALKSVN
-28 SVTSSLSKEL
+28 SATSSLSKEL
-38 RGVNSLLKLDP
+38 RGINSLLKLDP

-74 ALKDA
+74 ALKNA
-79 QNQAENAMRSGTKI
+79 QNQADNAMKNGAKI
-93 SEENYRNLQREIVK
+93 SEENYRNLQREIAK
-107 TENDLKQLQLQASK
+107 TENDLKQLQFQASK

-131 FSDKIKNVSKTLD
+131 FSNKIKNVSKTLD

-164 AVTTGNDFEAQMSR
+164 AVSTGNDFEAQMSR

-201 ASTTFSASE
+201 ASTSFSASA
-210 VASGMEN
+210 VAAGMEN

-364 LTEMISMLQNATS
+364 LTEMISMLQDATS

-399 MTALISRGSDD
+399 MVALISRGSDD
-410 LRDMTKEFENAD
+410 LADMTKEFENAD

-502 ILSAFGSTL
+502 ILSALGSTL

-544 VLKGITSPAGLATT
+544 VLKGITSPAGLVTT
-558 AITLAAGA
+558 AITVATGA
-566 LVYFATKQTEAEKKA
+566 IIYFATKQTEAQKKA
-581 EETAKTMEEFRQ
+581 QETAEAVSETKQ
-593 SYEEYNAS
+593 SFEQYTAS

-611 QLEYLRRLSEEL
+611 HIEYVRRLSEEL
-623 ENLVDANGKVK
+623 GRLVDENGKVK

-649 SALGTEYKLNGN
+649 SALGTEYELNNG
-661 IVESYKDI
+661 IIDSYKKL
-669 QDEIDKTIEK
+669 QGEIGETIEK
-679 QEAEVI
+679 KEAQLI
-685 LAGQREKTVEAIN
+685 LQGEEEKQVEAIN
-698 KENDANEKLLDI
+698 AEKEAWKQINDVLNQ
-710 VNELGM
+710 LGM
-716 SYEEAS
+716 SYEEA
-722 KKIDL
+722 KKKVDDW
-727 YNSASEKMDRY
+727 YNAQQKLISEASYLMTDDEKSAYETYTDK
-738 FNKDYGALQEITDE
+738 EIQAMET
-752 EMKVWNTYK
+752 
-761 ESGINALR
+761 
-769 DLVNAYD
+769 LVQSYEDA
-776 DTMSVI
+776 
-782 QSSTDIQNQ
+782 SSTLKQSVDTQKQ
-791 YLTNSTLFAEGKY
+791 YQEDYALFVEGKY
-804 DEIGRT
+804 DEIG
-810 MLQSTKDYSKLRAE
+810 STIKDTVKDYS
-824 EIKNSLNQELEIL
+824 NNTELELKNNIL
-837 DLYRNTYEQTG
+837 KQVQLLDRNKKLYEEYGSDVAKEQYEQ
-848 SEVALELQ
+848 SQ
-856 EQAQKNIDALA
+856 ENLRILA
-867 QELSSRAQTI
+867 EELSSRAQLPHI
-877 HELEANEVEAWKQL
+877 LGAFEIEAWKSL
-891 AQNSYATYSAE
+891 GKNCYSVYSEEISKLPTTMQNQI
-902 VAKVPV
+902 
-908 EMQKKIQEATGIV
+908 QKATGIV
-921 IANTPEFAT
+921 IANTPEFAA
-930 KAGEMGRQVAESFDK
+930 KAGEMGKQVAENFDK
-945 NETARQSAL
+945 NATAKQSAL

-959 FYEGLNDKEKKELLK
+959 FYEGLNDEDKKELLK
-974 KTVGDRADEVAKEF
+974 KTVGNRADEVAKEF

-1052 LSPILTVFSKEESK
+1052 LSPILTVFSKEESG
-1066 LVKKAKEVARGISEG
+1066 LVKKAKEIARGISEG
-1081 FSTQFNSSGVLLP
+1081 FSTQFNSSGALLP

>member
-16 TSGLQKALRSVN
+16 TSGLQKALKSVN
-28 SVTSSLSKEL
+28 SATSSLSKEL

-74 ALKDA
+74 ALKNA
-79 QNQAENAMRSGTKI
+79 QNQADNAMKNGAKI
-93 SEENYRNLQREIVK
+93 SEENYRNLQREIAK
-107 TENDLKQLQLQASK
+107 TENDLKQLQFQASK

-131 FSDKIKNVSKTLD
+131 FSNKIKNVSKTLD

-164 AVTTGNDFEAQMSR
+164 AVSTGNDFEAQMSR

-201 ASTTFSASE
+201 ASTSFSASE
-210 VASGMEN
+210 VAAGMEY

-272 VFAEASARTNAQVED
+272 VFAEASAKTNAQVED

-364 LTEMISMLQNATS
+364 LTEMISMLQDATS

-399 MTALISRGSDD
+399 MVALISRGSDD
-410 LRDMTKEFENAD
+410 LADMTKEFENAD

-459 PFIRDLAKKIQDLV
+459 PFIRDLAEKIQDLV

-502 ILSAFGSTL
+502 ILSTLGSTL

-520 VTTGIGVFRTG
+520 VTTGIGVFKTG

-544 VLKGITSPAGLATT
+544 VLKGITSPAGLVTT
-558 AITLAAGA
+558 AITVATGA
-566 LVYFATKQTEAEKKA
+566 IVYFATKQTEAQKKA
-581 EETAKTMEEFRQ
+581 QETAEAVSETKQ
-593 SYEEYNAS
+593 SFEQYTAS

-611 QLEYLRRLSEEL
+611 HIEYVRRLSEEL
-623 ENLVDANGKVK
+623 GRLVDENGKVK

-649 SALGTEYKLNGN
+649 SALGTEYELNNG
-661 IVESYKDI
+661 IIDSYKKL
-669 QDEIDKTIEK
+669 QGEIGETIEK
-679 QEAEVI
+679 KEAQLI
-685 LAGQREKTVEAIN
+685 LQGEEEKQVEAIN
-698 KENDANEKLLDI
+698 AEKEAWKQINDILDQ
-710 VNELGM
+710 LGM
-716 SYEEAS
+716 SYEEA
-722 KKIDL
+722 KKKVDDW
-727 YNSASEKMDRY
+727 YNAQQKLISEAGYLMTDDEKSAYETYTDK
-738 FNKDYGALQEITDE
+738 EIQAMET
-752 EMKVWNTYK
+752 
-761 ESGINALR
+761 
-769 DLVNAYD
+769 LVQSYEDA
-776 DTMSVI
+776 
-782 QSSTDIQNQ
+782 SSTLKQSVDTRKQ
-791 YLTNSTLFAEGKY
+791 YQEDYALFVEGKY
-804 DEIGRT
+804 DEIG
-810 MLQSTKDYSKLRAE
+810 STIKDTVKDYS
-824 EIKNSLNQELEIL
+824 NNTELELKNNIL
-837 DLYRNTYEQTG
+837 RQVQLLDRNKKLYEEYGTDVAKEQYEQ
-848 SEVALELQ
+848 SQ
-856 EQAQKNIDALA
+856 ENLRILA
-867 QELSSRAQTI
+867 EELSSRAQLPHI
-877 HELEANEVEAWKQL
+877 LGAFEIEAWKSL
-891 AQNSYATYSAE
+891 GKNCYSVYSEEISKLPTTMQNQI
-902 VAKVPV
+902 
-908 EMQKKIQEATGIV
+908 QKATGIV
-921 IANTPEFAT
+921 IANTPEFAA
-930 KAGEMGRQVAESFDK
+930 KAGEMGKQVAENFDK
-945 NETARQSAL
+945 NATAKESAL

-959 FYEGLNDKEKKELLK
+959 FYEGLNDEEKKELLK
-974 KTVGDRADEVAKEF
+974 KTVGKRADEVAKEF

-1042 KLMKKKTEYF
+1042 KLMKKKAEYF
-1052 LSPILTVFSKEESK
+1052 LSPILTVFSKEESE

-1081 FSTQFNSSGVLLP
+1081 FSTQFNSSGALLT

>member
-16 TSGLQKALRSVN
+16 TSGLQKALKSVN
-28 SVTSSLSKEL
+28 SATSSLSKEL

-49 SNTTLLAQKQKILAN
+49 SNTTLLAQKQKLLGD
-64 EIDSTSKKLE
+64 EIAITSKKLE
-74 ALKDA
+74 ELKKHQQDVENS
-79 QNQAENAMRSGTKI
+79 NQILTKRQK
-93 SEENYRNLQREIVK
+93 ENYRNLQREIVK

-121 WTQAGAKIEE
+121 WSQAGAKIEE
-131 FSDKIKNVSKTLD
+131 FSNKIKNVSKTLD

-164 AVTTGNDFEAQMSR
+164 AVSTGNDFEAQMSR

-301 MGLSIEEVAAAIG
+301 MGLSIEEVAAAVG

-325 AGTTLRGALTRLT
+325 AGTTLRGALVRLT
-338 KPTDKMVAVM
+338 KPTSKMQAVM
-348 DELGISFYDNE
+348 DDLGLSFYDNE

-364 LTEMISMLQNATS
+364 LAEMVSMLQEATA
-377 GLTEEQQQY
+377 GLTEEEEQY
-386 ALTTLFGTESLSG
+386 ALTTIFGTESLSG

-459 PFIRDLAKKIQDLV
+459 PFIRDLAEKIQDLV

-502 ILSAFGSTL
+502 ILSALGSTL

-634 EGYESRVSFILNELN
+634 EGYESRVNFILNELN
-649 SALGTEYKLNGN
+649 SALGTEYELNGN
-661 IVESYKDI
+661 VIKSYKNL
-669 QDEIDKTIEK
+669 QDEIDKTIKK
-679 QEAEVI
+679 QEAEAI
-685 LAGQREKTVEAIN
+685 LAGQKEKMIEAIN
-698 KENDANEKLLDI
+698 KETEANEKLIDI
-710 VNELGM
+710 VDQLGM
-716 SYEEAS
+716 SYDEA
-722 KKIDL
+722 IDVIMK
-727 YNSASEKMDRY
+727 SSEI
-738 FNKDYGALQEITDE
+738 FNKQVGFNNEKLTDE
-752 EMKVWNTYK
+752 EKEFKKKYTDDEIQRITDLVKAYQDAEAVIK
-761 ESGINALR
+761 ESEA
-769 DLVNAYD
+769 VK
-776 DTMSVI
+776 
-782 QSSTDIQNQ
+782 NQ
-791 YLTNSTLFAEGKY
+791 YLENSELFFKEKY
-804 DEIGRT
+804 DQIGSV
-810 MLQSTKDYSKLRAE
+810 MLSSVKDYSKLRVD
-824 EIKNSLNQELEIL
+824 ELKKEL
-837 DLYRNTYEQTG
+837 DNELHYLDVYKTSYERTN
-848 SEVALELQ
+848 SEVSLEHVQ
-856 EQAQKNIDALA
+856 AAQKRIDALA

-921 IANTPEFAT
+921 IANTPEFAA
-930 KAGEMGRQVAESFDK
+930 KAGEMGKQVAENFDK
-945 NETARQSAL
+945 NATAKESAL

-959 FYEGLNDKEKKELLK
+959 FYEGLNDEEKKELLK
-974 KTVGDRADEVAKEF
+974 KTVGKRADEVAKEF
-988 EKGDYETSGKNVLK
+988 EKGDYESSGKNVLK

-1042 KLMKKKTEYF
+1042 KLMKKKAEYF
-1052 LSPILTVFSKEESK
+1052 LSPILTVFSKEESE

-1081 FSTQFNSSGVLLP
+1081 FSTQFNSSGALLP

>member
-16 TSGLQKALRSVN
+16 TSGLQKALKSVN
-28 SVTSSLSKEL
+28 SATSSLSKEL

-74 ALKDA
+74 ALKDT

-131 FSDKIKNVSKTLD
+131 FSNKIKNVSKTLD

-201 ASTTFSASE
+201 ASTSFSASE
-210 VASGMEN
+210 VAAGMEN

-364 LTEMISMLQNATS
+364 LTEMISMLQDATS

-399 MTALISRGSDD
+399 MVALISRGSDD
-410 LRDMTKEFENAD
+410 LADMTKEFENAD

-435 TKGSIEELKGSLE
+435 TKGSIEELKSSLE

-511 GTVGKGISV
+511 GTVGKEISV

-544 VLKGITSPAGLATT
+544 VLKGITSPAGLVTT
-558 AITLAAGA
+558 AITVATGA
-566 LVYFATKQTEAEKKA
+566 IIYFATKQTEAQKKA
-581 EETAKTMEEFRQ
+581 QETAEAVSETKQ
-593 SYEEYNAS
+593 SFEQYTAS

-611 QLEYLRRLSEEL
+611 HIEYVRRLSEEL
-623 ENLVDANGKVK
+623 GRLVDENGKVK

-649 SALGTEYKLNGN
+649 SALGTEYELNNG
-661 IVESYKDI
+661 IIDSYKKL
-669 QDEIDKTIEK
+669 QGEIGETIEK
-679 QEAEVI
+679 KEAQLI
-685 LAGQREKTVEAIN
+685 LQGEEEKQVEAIN
-698 KENDANEKLLDI
+698 AEKEAWKQINDVLNQ
-710 VNELGM
+710 LGM
-716 SYEEAS
+716 SYEEA
-722 KKIDL
+722 KKKVDDW
-727 YNSASEKMDRY
+727 YNAQQKLISEASYLMTDDEKSAYETYTDK
-738 FNKDYGALQEITDE
+738 EIQAMET
-752 EMKVWNTYK
+752 
-761 ESGINALR
+761 
-769 DLVNAYD
+769 LVQSYEDA
-776 DTMSVI
+776 
-782 QSSTDIQNQ
+782 SSTLKQSVDTQKQ
-791 YLTNSTLFAEGKY
+791 YQEDYALFVEGKY
-804 DEIGRT
+804 DEIG
-810 MLQSTKDYSKLRAE
+810 STIKDTVKDYS
-824 EIKNSLNQELEIL
+824 NNTELELKNNIL
-837 DLYRNTYEQTG
+837 KQVQLLDRNKKLYEEYGSDVAKEQYEQ
-848 SEVALELQ
+848 SQ
-856 EQAQKNIDALA
+856 ENLRILA
-867 QELSSRAQTI
+867 EELSSRAQLPHI
-877 HELEANEVEAWKQL
+877 LGAFEIEAWKSL
-891 AQNSYATYSAE
+891 GKNCYSVYSEEISKLPTTMQNQI
-902 VAKVPV
+902 
-908 EMQKKIQEATGIV
+908 QKATGIV
-921 IANTPEFAT
+921 IANTPEFAS
-930 KAGEMGRQVAESFDK
+930 KAGEMGKQVAENFDK
-945 NETARQSAL
+945 NATAKESAL

-959 FYEGLNDKEKKELLK
+959 FYEGLNDEEKKELLK
-974 KTVGDRADEVAKEF
+974 KTVGKRADEVAKEF

-1042 KLMKKKTEYF
+1042 KLMKKKAEYF
-1052 LSPILTVFSKEESK
+1052 LSPILTVFSKEESG
-1066 LVKKAKEVARGISEG
+1066 LVKKAKEIARGISEG
-1081 FSTQFNSSGVLLP
+1081 FSTQFNSSGALLP

>member
-16 TSGLQKALRSVN
+16 TSGLQKALKSVN
-28 SVTSSLSKEL
+28 SATSSLSKEL

-74 ALKDA
+74 ALKNA
-79 QNQAENAMRSGTKI
+79 QNQADNAMKNGTKI

-131 FSDKIKNVSKTLD
+131 FSNKIKNVSKTLD

-164 AVTTGNDFEAQMSR
+164 AITTGNDFEAQMSR

-325 AGTTLRGALTRLT
+325 AGTTLRGALVRLT
-338 KPTDKMVAVM
+338 KPTSKMQAVM
-348 DELGISFYDNE
+348 DDLGISFYDNE

-364 LTEMISMLQNATS
+364 LAEMVSMLQEATA
-377 GLTEEQQQY
+377 GLTEEEEQY
-386 ALTTLFGTESLSG
+386 ALTTIFGTESLSG

-459 PFIRDLAKKIQDLV
+459 PFIRDLAEKIQDLV

-491 LLVAAIGPAIK
+491 LLVASIGPAIK
-502 ILSAFGSTL
+502 ILSTLGSTL

-520 VTTGIGVFRTG
+520 VTTGIGVFKTG

-544 VLKGITSPAGLATT
+544 VLKGITSPAGLVTT
-558 AITLAAGA
+558 AITVATGA
-566 LVYFATKQTEAEKKA
+566 IVYFATKQTEAQKKA
-581 EETAKTMEEFRQ
+581 QETAEAVSETKQ
-593 SYEEYNAS
+593 SFEQYTAS

-611 QLEYLRRLSEEL
+611 HIEYVRRLSEEL
-623 ENLVDANGKVK
+623 GRLVDENGKVK

-649 SALGTEYKLNGN
+649 SALGTEYELNNG
-661 IVESYKDI
+661 IIDSYKKL
-669 QDEIDKTIEK
+669 QGEIGETIEK
-679 QEAEVI
+679 KEAQLI
-685 LAGQREKTVEAIN
+685 LQGEEEKQVEAIN
-698 KENDANEKLLDI
+698 AEKEAWKQINDILDQ
-710 VNELGM
+710 LGM
-716 SYEEAS
+716 SYEEA
-722 KKIDL
+722 KKKVDDW
-727 YNSASEKMDRY
+727 YNAQQKLISEAGYLMTDDEKSAYETYTDK
-738 FNKDYGALQEITDE
+738 EIQAMET
-752 EMKVWNTYK
+752 
-761 ESGINALR
+761 
-769 DLVNAYD
+769 LVQSYEDA
-776 DTMSVI
+776 
-782 QSSTDIQNQ
+782 SSTLKQSVDTRKQ
-791 YLTNSTLFAEGKY
+791 YQEDYALFVEGKY
-804 DEIGRT
+804 DEIG
-810 MLQSTKDYSKLRAE
+810 STIKDTVKDYS
-824 EIKNSLNQELEIL
+824 NNTELELKNNIL
-837 DLYRNTYEQTG
+837 RQVQLLDRNKKLYEEYGTDVAKEQYEQ
-848 SEVALELQ
+848 SQ
-856 EQAQKNIDALA
+856 ENLRILA
-867 QELSSRAQTI
+867 EELSSRAQLPHI
-877 HELEANEVEAWKQL
+877 LGAFEIEAWKSL
-891 AQNSYATYSAE
+891 GKNCYSVYSEEIGKLPETMQNQI
-902 VAKVPV
+902 
-908 EMQKKIQEATGIV
+908 QKATGIV
-921 IANTPEFAT
+921 IANTPEFAA
-930 KAGEMGRQVAESFDK
+930 KAGEMGKQVAENFDK
-945 NETARQSAL
+945 NATAKQSAL

-959 FYEGLNDKEKKELLK
+959 FYEGLNDEDKKELLK
-974 KTVGDRADEVAKEF
+974 KTVGNRADEVAKEF

-1052 LSPILTVFSKEESK
+1052 LSPILTVFSKKESE

>member
-16 TSGLQKALRSVN
+16 TSGLQKALKSVN
-28 SVTSSLSKEL
+28 SATSSLSKEL

-74 ALKDA
+74 ALKNA
-79 QNQAENAMRSGTKI
+79 QNQADNAMKNGTKI

-131 FSDKIKNVSKTLD
+131 FSNKIKNVSKTLD

-364 LTEMISMLQNATS
+364 LTEMVSMLQEATA
-377 GLTEEQQQY
+377 GLTEEEEQY
-386 ALTTLFGTESLSG
+386 ALTTIFGTESLSG

-502 ILSAFGSTL
+502 ILSTLGSTL

-520 VTTGIGVFRTG
+520 VTTGIGVFKTG

-544 VLKGITSPAGLATT
+544 VLKGITSPAGLVTT
-558 AITLAAGA
+558 AITVATGA
-566 LVYFATKQTEAEKKA
+566 IVYFATKQTEAQKKA
-581 EETAKTMEEFRQ
+581 QETAEAVSETKQ
-593 SYEEYNAS
+593 SFEQYTAS

-611 QLEYLRRLSEEL
+611 HIEYVRRLSEEL
-623 ENLVDANGKVK
+623 GRLVDENGKVK

-649 SALGTEYKLNGN
+649 SALGTEYELNNG
-661 IVESYKDI
+661 IIDSYKKL
-669 QDEIDKTIEK
+669 QGEIGETIEK
-679 QEAEVI
+679 KEAQLI
-685 LAGQREKTVEAIN
+685 LQGEEEKQVEAIN
-698 KENDANEKLLDI
+698 AEKEAWKQINDILDQ
-710 VNELGM
+710 LGM
-716 SYEEAS
+716 SYEEA
-722 KKIDL
+722 KKKVDDW
-727 YNSASEKMDRY
+727 YNAQQKLISEAGYLMTDDEKSAYETYTDK
-738 FNKDYGALQEITDE
+738 EIQAMET
-752 EMKVWNTYK
+752 
-761 ESGINALR
+761 
-769 DLVNAYD
+769 LVQSYEDA
-776 DTMSVI
+776 
-782 QSSTDIQNQ
+782 SSTLKQSVDTRKQ
-791 YLTNSTLFAEGKY
+791 YQEDYALFVEGKY
-804 DEIGRT
+804 DEIG
-810 MLQSTKDYSKLRAE
+810 STIKDTVKDYS
-824 EIKNSLNQELEIL
+824 NNTELELKNNIL
-837 DLYRNTYEQTG
+837 KQVQLLDRNKKLYEEYGTDVAKEQYEQ
-848 SEVALELQ
+848 SQ
-856 EQAQKNIDALA
+856 ENLRILA
-867 QELSSRAQTI
+867 EELSSRAQLPHI
-877 HELEANEVEAWKQL
+877 LGAFEIEAWKSL
-891 AQNSYATYSAE
+891 GKNCYSVYSEEISKLPTTMQNQI
-902 VAKVPV
+902 
-908 EMQKKIQEATGIV
+908 QKATGIV
-921 IANTPEFAT
+921 IANTPEFAA
-930 KAGEMGRQVAESFDK
+930 KAGEMGKQVAENFDK
-945 NETARQSAL
+945 NATAKESAL

-959 FYEGLNDKEKKELLK
+959 FYEGLNDEEKKELLK
-974 KTVGDRADEVAKEF
+974 KTVGKRADEVAKEF

-1036 DEHSPS
+1036 DEYSPS
-1042 KLMKKKTEYF
+1042 KLMKKKAEYF
-1052 LSPILTVFSKEESK
+1052 LSPILTVFSKEESE

-1081 FSTQFNSSGVLLP
+1081 FSTQFNSSGALLP

>member
-16 TSGLQKALRSVN
+16 TSGLQKALKSVN
-28 SVTSSLSKEL
+28 SATSSLSKEL
-38 RGVNSLLKLDP
+38 RGVNSLLKLDT

-74 ALKDA
+74 ALKNA
-79 QNQAENAMRSGTKI
+79 QNQADNAMKNGTKI

-131 FSDKIKNVSKTLD
+131 FSNKIKNVSKTLN

-178 VQAIAGATADE
+178 VQAIADATADE

-210 VASGMEN
+210 VATGMEN

-301 MGLSIEEVAAAIG
+301 MGLSIEEIAAAIG

-325 AGTTLRGALTRLT
+325 AGTTLRGALVRLT
-338 KPTDKMVAVM
+338 KPTSKMQAVM
-348 DELGISFYDNE
+348 DDLGISFYDNE

-364 LTEMISMLQNATS
+364 LAEMVSMLQEATA
-377 GLTEEQQQY
+377 GLTEEEEQY
-386 ALTTLFGTESLSG
+386 ALTTIFGTESLSG

-502 ILSAFGSTL
+502 ILSALGSTL

-544 VLKGITSPAGLATT
+544 VLKGITSPAGLAAT

-669 QDEIDKTIEK
+669 QDEIDKTIKK

-685 LAGQREKTVEAIN
+685 LAGQKEKMSEAIN
-698 KENDANEKLLDI
+698 KEIEANKKLKDT
-710 VNELGM
+710 VDQLGM
-716 SYEEAS
+716 SYEDAYEVI
-722 KKIDL
+722 KKSNQIF
-727 YNSASEKMDRY
+727 EKQY
-738 FNKDYGALQEITDE
+738 GFNNEKLTEEEKEFQKKYTDERINEITRLVRAYQE
-752 EMKVWNTYK
+752 AESVIK
-761 ESGINALR
+761 ESV
-769 DLVNAYD
+769 DV
-776 DTMSVI
+776 
-782 QSSTDIQNQ
+782 QNQ
-791 YLTNSTLFAEGKY
+791 YLKNSELFIKGEY
-804 DEIGRT
+804 DEIGKI
-810 MLQSTKDYSKLRAE
+810 MVSSAQDYSKLRLDE
-824 EIKNSLNQELEIL
+824 LKNNLEQELGII
-837 DLYRNTYEQTG
+837 NTYRESYEKTN
-848 SEVALELQ
+848 SEVSLEIM
-856 EQAQKNIDALA
+856 EESQKRIDAIA

-921 IANTPEFAT
+921 IANTPEFAA
-930 KAGEMGRQVAESFDK
+930 KAGEMGKQVAENFDK
-945 NETARQSAL
+945 NATAKQSAL

-959 FYEGLNDKEKKELLK
+959 FYEGLNDKDKKELLK

-1042 KLMKKKTEYF
+1042 KLMKKKAEYF
-1052 LSPILTVFSKEESK
+1052 LSPILTVFSKEESE

>member
-28 SVTSSLSKEL
+28 SATSSLSKEL

-74 ALKDA
+74 ALKNA
-79 QNQAENAMRSGTKI
+79 QNQADNAMKNGTKI
-93 SEENYRNLQREIVK
+93 SEEKYRNLQREIVK

-131 FSDKIKNVSKTLD
+131 FSNKIKNVSKTLD

-201 ASTTFSASE
+201 ASTSFSASA
-210 VASGMEN
+210 VAAGMEN

-301 MGLSIEEVAAAIG
+301 MGLSIEEVAAAVG

-364 LTEMISMLQNATS
+364 LTEIISMLQDATS

-399 MTALISRGSDD
+399 MVALISRGSDD
-410 LRDMTKEFENAD
+410 LADMTKEFENAD

-459 PFIRDLAKKIQDLV
+459 PFIRDLAEKIQDLV

-491 LLVAAIGPAIK
+491 LLVAAIGPTIK
-502 ILSAFGSTL
+502 ILSTLSPTL
-511 GTVGKGISV
+511 GTVGKRISV
-520 VTTGIGVFRTG
+520 VTTGIIVFKTG

-544 VLKGITSPAGLATT
+544 VLKGITSPAGLVTT
-558 AITLAAGA
+558 AITVATGA
-566 LVYFATKQTEAEKKA
+566 IVYFATKQTEAQKKA
-581 EETAKTMEEFRQ
+581 QETAEAVSETKQ
-593 SYEEYNAS
+593 SFEQYTAS

-611 QLEYLRRLSEEL
+611 HIEYVRRLSEEL
-623 ENLVDANGKVK
+623 GRLVDENGKVK

-649 SALGTEYKLNGN
+649 SALGTEYELNNG
-661 IVESYKDI
+661 IIDSYKKL
-669 QDEIDKTIEK
+669 QGEIGETIEK
-679 QEAEVI
+679 KEAQLI
-685 LAGQREKTVEAIN
+685 LQGEEEKQVEAIN
-698 KENDANEKLLDI
+698 AEKEAWKQINDILDQ
-710 VNELGM
+710 LGM
-716 SYEEAS
+716 SYEEA
-722 KKIDL
+722 KKKVDDW
-727 YNSASEKMDRY
+727 YNAQQKLISEAGYLMTDDEKSAYETYTDK
-738 FNKDYGALQEITDE
+738 EIQAMET
-752 EMKVWNTYK
+752 
-761 ESGINALR
+761 
-769 DLVNAYD
+769 LVQSYEDA
-776 DTMSVI
+776 
-782 QSSTDIQNQ
+782 SSTLKQSVDTRKQ
-791 YLTNSTLFAEGKY
+791 YQEDYALFVEGKY
-804 DEIGRT
+804 DEIG
-810 MLQSTKDYSKLRAE
+810 STIKDTVKDYS
-824 EIKNSLNQELEIL
+824 NNTELELKNNIL
-837 DLYRNTYEQTG
+837 KQVQLLDRNKKLYEEYGTDVAKEQYEQ
-848 SEVALELQ
+848 SQ
-856 EQAQKNIDALA
+856 ENLRILA
-867 QELSSRAQTI
+867 EELSSRAQLPHI
-877 HELEANEVEAWKQL
+877 LGAFEIEAWKSL
-891 AQNSYATYSAE
+891 GKNCYSVYSEEISKLPTTMQNQI
-902 VAKVPV
+902 
-908 EMQKKIQEATGIV
+908 QKATGIV

-1042 KLMKKKTEYF
+1042 KLMKKKAEYF
-1052 LSPILTVFSKEESK
+1052 LSPILTVFSKEESG
-1066 LVKKAKEVARGISEG
+1066 LVKKAKEIARGISQE
-1081 FSTQFNSSGVLLP
+1081 FSTQLNSSGAILP

-1114 QITFNVQKMDEQ
+1114 QITFNVQKMDDQ
-1126 NLEVCFAYINRKF
+1126 NLEVCLAYINRKF

>member
-16 TSGLQKALRSVN
+16 TSGLQKALKSVN
-28 SVTSSLSKEL
+28 SATSSLSKEL

-74 ALKDA
+74 ALKNA
-79 QNQAENAMRSGTKI
+79 QNQADNAMKNGTKI

-131 FSDKIKNVSKTLD
+131 FSNKIKNVSKTLD

-364 LTEMISMLQNATS
+364 LTEIISMLQDATS
-377 GLTEEQQQY
+377 GLTEEEEQY
-386 ALTTLFGTESLSG
+386 ALTTIFGTESLSG

-544 VLKGITSPAGLATT
+544 VLKGITSPAGLVTT
-558 AITLAAGA
+558 AITVATGA
-566 LVYFATKQTEAEKKA
+566 IVYFATKQTEAQKKA
-581 EETAKTMEEFRQ
+581 QETAEAVSETKQ
-593 SYEEYNAS
+593 SFEQYTAS

-611 QLEYLRRLSEEL
+611 HIEYVRRLSEEL
-623 ENLVDANGKVK
+623 GRLVDENGKVK

-649 SALGTEYKLNGN
+649 SALGTEYELNNG
-661 IVESYKDI
+661 IIDSYKKL
-669 QDEIDKTIEK
+669 QGEIGETIEK
-679 QEAEVI
+679 KEAQLI
-685 LAGQREKTVEAIN
+685 LQGEEKKQVEAIN
-698 KENDANEKLLDI
+698 AEKEAWKQINDILDQ
-710 VNELGM
+710 LGM
-716 SYEEAS
+716 SYEEA
-722 KKIDL
+722 KKKVDDW
-727 YNSASEKMDRY
+727 YNAQQKLISEAGYLMTDDEKSAYETYTDK
-738 FNKDYGALQEITDE
+738 EIQAMET
-752 EMKVWNTYK
+752 
-761 ESGINALR
+761 
-769 DLVNAYD
+769 LVQSYEDA
-776 DTMSVI
+776 
-782 QSSTDIQNQ
+782 SSTLKQSVDTRKQ
-791 YLTNSTLFAEGKY
+791 YQEDYALFVEGKY
-804 DEIGRT
+804 DEIG
-810 MLQSTKDYSKLRAE
+810 STIKDTVKDYS
-824 EIKNSLNQELEIL
+824 NNTELELKNNIL
-837 DLYRNTYEQTG
+837 RQVQLLDRNKKLYEEYGTDVAKEQYEQ
-848 SEVALELQ
+848 SQ
-856 EQAQKNIDALA
+856 ENLRILA
-867 QELSSRAQTI
+867 EELSSRAQLPHI
-877 HELEANEVEAWKQL
+877 LGAFEIEAWKSL
-891 AQNSYATYSAE
+891 GKNCYSVYSEEISKLPTTMQNQI
-902 VAKVPV
+902 
-908 EMQKKIQEATGIV
+908 QKATGIV
-921 IANTPEFAT
+921 IANTPEFAA
-930 KAGEMGRQVAESFDK
+930 KAGEMGKQVAENFDK
-945 NETARQSAL
+945 NATAKESAL

-959 FYEGLNDKEKKELLK
+959 FYEGLNDEEKKELLK
-974 KTVGDRADEVAKEF
+974 KTVGKRADEVAKEF

-1052 LSPILTVFSKEESK
+1052 LSPILTVFSKKESE

-1081 FSTQFNSSGVLLP
+1081 FSTQFNSSGALLP